1 MSGRMVAMTLA
12 LALVAPMP
20 ASAEIRAMSPAL
32 SALVDEGMS
41 RSASFRALIARIE
54 RSDLIV
60 YLREE
65 YASMGSL
72 RGSLT
77 FVASAGGSRYLL
89 IRLAARS
96 RTRRLS
102 TLAHELQHAVEIA
115 ERPDIVDEAS
125 LFRAYAHFGTSDR
138 SNASGRGRRVDTDAA
153 VAVGDR
159 VWREAFSARRER

>member
-1 MSGRMVAMTLA
+1 MVATA
-12 LALVAPMP
+12 LAVTLTTPMP
-20 ASAEIRAMSPAL
+20 AAAEVRAMSPAMR
-32 SALVDEGMS
+32 ALVEEGMS

-54 RSDLIV
+54 HSDLVV
-60 YLREE
+60 YVREE

-72 RGSLT
+72 HGSLT
-77 FVASAGGSRYLL
+77 FLSSAGGSRYLL
-89 IRLAARS
+89 IRLSGRL

-125 LFRAYAHFGTSDR
+125 LVRAYAQFGQPVG
-138 SNASGRGRRVDTDAA
+138 SNASGTRCRVDSDAA
-153 VAVGDR
+153 VAVGKR